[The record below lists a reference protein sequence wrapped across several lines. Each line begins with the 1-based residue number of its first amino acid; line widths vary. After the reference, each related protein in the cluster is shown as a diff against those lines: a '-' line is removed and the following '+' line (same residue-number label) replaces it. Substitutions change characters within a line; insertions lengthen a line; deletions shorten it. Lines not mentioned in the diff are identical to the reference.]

1 MEGGGGIES
10 SLSIRPHLRRYIPID
25 HRIETIECVESCAPN
40 RRHRV
45 NREQILFHPSGSFRI
60 KYWSF
65 VVVSPLRIRYSYLRA
80 ESRLT
85 LGHNIKKQYLP
96 RRFFPLPSPPT
107 PLSNLALVAL
117 RFDLGEGEGRGRE
130 GKITVQS
137 VRTAKTRATS
147 RQHFWKVGRV
157 YNDRTKRNFLF
168 ASIGGMYARVCVYA
182 SMRA

>member
-10 SLSIRPHLRRYIPID
+10 SLSRFDLIFVYIESKQSNVSNRV
-25 HRIETIECVESCAPN
+25 HRTEEN
-40 RRHRV
+40 RRTV

-147 RQHFWKVGRV
+147 RQHFWKVGRM